1 MSDMW
6 TALSWGAN
14 GWSDELAEGLAVTVS
29 LAVAT
34 LPVGLTLGL
43 LVALAKRSSAW
54 PLRLIGNAYTTVFRG
69 LPELLTLFII
79 YYGVQIGL
87 QTLVETLFEDA
98 DPIEINTFAA
108 GMVALGVVFSA
119 YASEVFLSAF
129 KGITP
134 GQIEAA
140 RALGLGR
147 GATFRLIV
155 LPQLIR
161 YALPGIANLWLV
173 LLKDT
178 SLVSAIGLSDIL
190 RNTQIA
196 VGVTKQPLVFFGLAC
211 LIYLV
216 LAIISS
222 FGVNAI
228 EARAERG
235 TTRSRL

>member
-1 MSDMW
+1 
-6 TALSWGAN
+6 
-14 GWSDELAEGLAVTVS
+14 
-29 LAVAT
+29 
-34 LPVGLTLGL
+34 
-43 LVALAKRSSAW
+43 VALAKRSAAW

-98 DPIEINTFAA
+98 DPIEINTFVA

-147 GATFRLIV
+147 GATFRLII
-155 LPQLIR
+155 LPQLVR

>member
-1 MSDMW
+1 MDELL
-6 TALSWGAN
+6 TTLSWGAN
-14 GWSDELAEGLAVTVS
+14 GWGDELVEGLAVTVS
-29 LAVAT
+29 LAAAT
-34 LPVGLTLGL
+34 LPVGLMIGL
-43 LVALAKRSSAW
+43 AVALAKRARGW
-54 PLRLIGNAYTTVFRG
+54 PLRLLGNAYTTVFRG

-87 QTLVETLFEDA
+87 QSIIDALVEDA
-98 DPIEINTFAA
+98 EPIEISSFVA

-129 KGITP
+129 QGISQ

-147 GATFRLIV
+147 MATFRLIT

-178 SLVSAIGLSDIL
+178 SLVSAIGLTDIL

-196 VGVTKQPLVFFGLAC
+196 VGVTKQPLLFYGIACLAYLGLA
-211 LIYLV
+211 IV
-216 LAIISS
+216 SS
-222 FGVNAI
+222 YGIEAI
-228 EARAERG
+228 ERRAGRGLERG
-235 TTRSRL
+235 RS

>member
-34 LPVGLTLGL
+34 LPVGLGLGL
-43 LVALAKRSSAW
+43 VVALAKRSSAW

-79 YYGVQIGL
+79 YYGVQIGI
-87 QTLVETLFEDA
+87 QALVEALFEDA
-98 DPIEINTFAA
+98 DPIEINTFVA

-129 KGITP
+129 KGITQ

-147 GATFRLIV
+147 GATFRLII
-155 LPQLIR
+155 LPQLVR

>member
-34 LPVGLTLGL
+34 LPVGLVLGL
-43 LVALAKRSSAW
+43 VVALAKRSSAW

-79 YYGVQIGL
+79 YYGVQIGI
-87 QTLVETLFEDA
+87 QALVEALFEDA
-98 DPIEINTFAA
+98 DPIEINTFVA

-129 KGITP
+129 KGITQ

-147 GATFRLIV
+147 GATFRLII
-155 LPQLIR
+155 LPQLVR